1 MAFVGLLSNSIV
13 FVGYTFVSETYLL
26 CVLITYSEVVLSTST
41 ESEFDTN
48 DLFQLSLEQFI
59 EVNLNDDKKNKK
71 TSI

>member
-1 MAFVGLLSNSIV
+1 MTRMSASR
-13 FVGYTFVSETYLL
+13 YLL